1 MKHILSTIAFL
12 IIVVFARCQKEAEN
26 KEVSPMTVKN
36 YEGHLHVDYFNKDK
50 NIQISF
56 YPCGVNQL
64 FGIAKV
70 SYYST
75 LSDHL
80 QKRAS
85 GEYSSVT
92 DWIGPYYVCGAS
104 SAQSGLAKN
113 FTGGWHGSNGD
124 GTGNPTAQTTSVNI
138 TVDGENLSGN
148 IERDCRQVDIY
159 VSNLIKGYD
168 YSLTNNNLLKE
179 TVHYSINDNRQI
191 NVQVKIE
198 ALEDLII
205 QRYYGLQSQNF
216 AIFDSVKYM
225 AGQKVI
231 NTAAINVSSNC
242 KSNDGLNTILL
253 TDNQHL
259 HQLTLILNT
268 EEGLGATSANLG
280 AGIPRAFSA
289 NYRKSYFNLVNGQ
302 DLVLNKGE
310 EVYWKGSYL
319 WN

>member
-1 MKHILSTIAFL
+1 MKNIFSTFAFL
-12 IIVVFARCQKEAEN
+12 IIVVFARCHKEAEA
-26 KEVSPMTVKN
+26 EGFAPMTVKY
-36 YEGHLHVDYFNKDK
+36 YEGHLHIDYFNKNK

-56 YPCGVNQL
+56 YPCGVNKL

-75 LSDHL
+75 QNDHL
-80 QKRAS
+80 QKHPSAQFP
-85 GEYSSVT
+85 SVT

-104 SAQSGLAKN
+104 SAQSGLIKK

-138 TVDGENLSGN
+138 TVDGNNFSGN
-148 IERDCRQVDIY
+148 YERNCRQVDIY
-159 VSNLIKGYD
+159 VSNLINGYD
-168 YSLTNNNLLKE
+168 FSLTNKTLLKE

-191 NVQVKIE
+191 NVQVRIE
-198 ALEDLII
+198 ALEDLNI

-216 AIFDSVKYM
+216 AIFDSVKYL

-231 NTAAINVSSNC
+231 NTAAINVSSSC
-242 KSNDGLNTILL
+242 KSNDGLNKIQLI
-253 TDNQHL
+253 DNQNM

-268 EEGLGATSANLG
+268 EEGLGTSFNNLG
-280 AGIPRAFSA
+280 VNIPRAFSA
-289 NYRKSYFNLVNGQ
+289 NYRKSYFNLINGQ

-310 EVYWKGSYL
+310 EVYWKGSYH
-319 WN
+319 WD